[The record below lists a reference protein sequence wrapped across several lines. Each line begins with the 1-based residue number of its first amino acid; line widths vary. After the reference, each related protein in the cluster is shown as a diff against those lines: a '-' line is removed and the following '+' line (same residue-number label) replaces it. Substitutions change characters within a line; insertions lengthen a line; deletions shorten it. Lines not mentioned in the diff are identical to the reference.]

1 MTELP
6 REVAFYTDAR
16 AWGGAEVYLTQLLE
30 SARSAGLKS
39 RVFCADREEARAWF
53 EDLERRGFTVAL
65 FRPTKEFNPLGFFV
79 AHRLL
84 RGHRIVH
91 FNKTHPRNCLPG
103 IAAARW
109 SGAEAVIATEH
120 LATPPVSHV
129 PLGRLIIT
137 LLVRLTNRLIDATI
151 AVSELSRQELIE
163 NYSVQPSRIVTIR
176 NGIDLTRFDA
186 AFDVGAVRDGLGIG
200 EGDQV
205 GVLVGAFV
213 ARKGHRYA
221 LRAVPAIRKRI
232 PRFRMVFAGSGPL
245 EQELRAEAE
254 RMGAPDAVVF
264 AGFRRDVPAVLAAS
278 DVLLL
283 PSENECLPMVILEAM
298 ASGLPVIATDVA
310 GISEAV
316 EDGVTGRLVAAGDT
330 EGLARAV
337 IEILGDPDR
346 AQAMGA
352 AGRKRVETDFT
363 AAKSAA
369 AVFRLY
375 EEILG
380 WKGRP

>member
-1 MTELP
+1 
-6 REVAFYTDAR
+6 
-16 AWGGAEVYLTQLLE
+16 
-30 SARSAGLKS
+30 
-39 RVFCADREEARAWF
+39 
-53 EDLERRGFTVAL
+53 
-65 FRPTKEFNPLGFFV
+65 
-79 AHRLL
+79 
-84 RGHRIVH
+84 
-91 FNKTHPRNCLPG
+91 
-103 IAAARW
+103 
-109 SGAEAVIATEH
+109 
-120 LATPPVSHV
+120 
-129 PLGRLIIT
+129 
-137 LLVRLTNRLIDATI
+137 
-151 AVSELSRQELIE
+151 
-163 NYSVQPSRIVTIR
+163 
-176 NGIDLTRFDA
+176 
-186 AFDVGAVRDGLGIG
+186 
-200 EGDQV
+200 
-205 GVLVGAFV
+205 
-213 ARKGHRYA
+213 
-221 LRAVPAIRKRI
+221 
-232 PRFRMVFAGSGPL
+232 MVFAGSGPL